1 LKNNKFLNI
10 IKWVWVVAVV
20 AGGIYY
26 VIKNY
31 VPSIQYLQ
39 SINVSN
45 LVLSFFLIVIVRLL
59 NVDLVQRSLILIGW
73 KPNFKLAFSLVS
85 LSQLGKY
92 VPGGFWQFVARFG
105 AYKGNQI
112 SFKNMGKSFLV
123 ENIWLVLGSFLVSF
137 SFIFFSQPTAIL
149 QKYGL
154 DLSANIQLILAI
166 GCMALW
172 FLILIIIEFT
182 VKSGDRKPNLFNVC
196 KQFFSQVALWVIF
209 GVSFFLLFSKT
220 GSLDDLLF
228 TIGAFGLSFLAG
240 YVAIFAPGG
249 IGVRE
254 YVAVLLFS
262 IIFSST
268 EIGIYTII
276 HRLLYTLVE
285 FLLAGIALILSR
297 MKKTPQSEPD
307 NTNLTEEARKRII
320 KNDESI

>member
-1 LKNNKFLNI
+1 
-10 IKWVWVVAVV
+10 
-20 AGGIYY
+20 
-26 VIKNY
+26 
-31 VPSIQYLQ
+31 
-39 SINVSN
+39 
-45 LVLSFFLIVIVRLL
+45 
-59 NVDLVQRSLILIGW
+59 
-73 KPNFKLAFSLVS
+73 
-85 LSQLGKY
+85 
-92 VPGGFWQFVARFG
+92 
-105 AYKGNQI
+105 
-112 SFKNMGKSFLV
+112 
-123 ENIWLVLGSFLVSF
+123 
-137 SFIFFSQPTAIL
+137 
-149 QKYGL
+149 
-154 DLSANIQLILAI
+154 
-166 GCMALW
+166 
-172 FLILIIIEFT
+172 

-307 NTNLTEEARKRII
+307 NTNLTEEARKKII

>member
-1 LKNNKFLNI
+1 LKNSKFLNI
-10 IKWVWVVAVV
+10 IKWVWVIAVI

-85 LSQLGKY
+85 LSQIGKY

-105 AYKGNQI
+105 AYKENQI

-123 ENIWLVLGSFLVSF
+123 ENIWLVLGSFLVSL

-182 VKSGDRKPNLFNVC
+182 VKSGGRKPNLFNVC

-285 FLLAGIALILSR
+285 FLFAGIALMLSR
-297 MKKTPQSEPD
+297 MKKTPRSEPD
-307 NTNLTEEARKRII
+307 NTNLVEEVRKKII